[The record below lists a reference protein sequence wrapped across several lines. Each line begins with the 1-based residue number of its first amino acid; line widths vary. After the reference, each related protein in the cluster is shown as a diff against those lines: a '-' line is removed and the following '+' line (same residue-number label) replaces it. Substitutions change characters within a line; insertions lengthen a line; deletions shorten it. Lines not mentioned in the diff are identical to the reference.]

1 MGHTGSKCCKVSQ
14 KSILDLGLA
23 GTLAHSPLLELMG
36 VGPWSECEGP
46 AVGAQGVPLSE
57 QAGRVVVQCA

>member
-1 MGHTGSKCCKVSQ
+1 MGLTGSKCCKVSQ

-23 GTLAHSPLLELMG
+23 GNLAHSPLLELVG
-36 VGPWSECEGP
+36 VGPLSECEGP
-46 AVGAQGVPLSE
+46 AVGAQGVPITE